1 MRDGGLGG
9 MPLSAGLA
17 FNVVY
22 AAHAASA
29 QLASGGGGAGEFVAD
44 GCGCAFQ
51 SFVLCRRGG
60 GMPSK
65 VEVYSTAPGECVAVG
80 AAPLDDP
87 GECVAGGAAPLDDP
101 GEFVAKEQQG
111 WPFVMAGRCLCVNC
125 SSQINL
131 IASYSAGLSMRQRG
145 H

>member
-1 MRDGGLGG
+1 
-9 MPLSAGLA
+9 MPLRGLA
-17 FNVVY
+17 VYVVY

-101 GEFVAKEQQG
+101 GEFVAKEQQ
-111 WPFVMAGRCLCVNC
+111 VCR
-125 SSQINL
+125 QINL
-131 IASYSAGLSMRQRG
+131 IASYSAGSSMRQRG